1 MDPGAPRADQ
11 SCHPARCHPMART
24 GDRRPTARL
33 DTVMS
38 ESGSKTAAAQDHPRS
53 QYWPLYAAGFVTA
66 FGAHS
71 IAANLG
77 AYGREHHATLLT
89 VGLLLAIYDGAEFIL
104 KPVFGALVDRVG
116 PRPVLLGGLVGF
128 AAASAAFVIAGDPGL
143 LAVARFGQGA
153 AVAAF
158 SPAASTL
165 VSRLTP
171 TGGHGRRFGS
181 YGAWKGLGYTLG
193 PLVGG
198 ALVTLGGFTLLFSA
212 LCGLAYCVAMWAVW
226 VVPRVAPL
234 PRRRSTVVELAR
246 RGPARVPVSHCGS
259 RGFDSSVVRR
269 RRLSPG
275 PWGGL
280 GHERVRH
287 RSRCVNPFGL
297 RRPCSA
303 VGRSCI
309 GQQAVELPGGLRRW
323 ALVVCS
329 RIHRC
334 RNDSRSGRIA
344 RLRHR
349 HRFGCGC
356 THATRVCFSRRFRAC
371 RTTRRNAGGG
381 RSRPRTR

>member
-1 MDPGAPRADQ
+1 MEGCR
-11 SCHPARCHPMART
+11 
-24 GDRRPTARL
+24 
-33 DTVMS
+33 
-38 ESGSKTAAAQDHPRS
+38 
-53 QYWPLYAAGFVTA
+53 
-66 FGAHS
+66 
-71 IAANLG
+71 
-77 AYGREHHATLLT
+77 
-89 VGLLLAIYDGAEFIL
+89 
-104 KPVFGALVDRVG
+104 
-116 PRPVLLGGLVGF
+116 
-128 AAASAAFVIAGDPGL
+128 
-143 LAVARFGQGA
+143 
-153 AVAAF
+153 
-158 SPAASTL
+158 
-165 VSRLTP
+165 
-171 TGGHGRRFGS
+171 
-181 YGAWKGLGYTLG
+181 YTLG

-198 ALVTLGGFTLLFSA
+198 ALVTLGGFTLLLSA

-246 RGPARVPVSHCGS
+246 RGPARVPVSYCGS

-297 RRPCSA
+297 RCPCSA

-334 RNDSRSGRIA
+334 RNDSRSGRLA

-356 THATRVCFSRRFRAC
+356 THATRVCSSRRFRAC